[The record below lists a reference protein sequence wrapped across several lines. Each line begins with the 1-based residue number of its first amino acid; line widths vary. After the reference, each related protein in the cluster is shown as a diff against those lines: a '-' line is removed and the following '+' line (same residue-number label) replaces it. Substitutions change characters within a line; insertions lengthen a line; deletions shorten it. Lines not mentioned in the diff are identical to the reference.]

1 MRWPS
6 AIEALLGIAGADAEL
21 VAALGGPRI
30 YRRREIR
37 QVEVPSVA
45 YTIVTAGLEE
55 VMEPVLTQWDIFA
68 GSMNELVTI
77 ERRLRRLYHWAGWR
91 EVGGVRMSSLYEA
104 SRDHP
109 PPGPGRWHRSID
121 FRHQPVRAR
130 GW

>member
-77 ERRLRRLYHWAGWR
+77 ERRLRRLY
-91 EVGGVRMSSLYEA
+91 
-104 SRDHP
+104 
-109 PPGPGRWHRSID
+109 
-121 FRHQPVRAR
+121 
-130 GW
+130 